1 MILVALAL
9 LGCKSIEINDNL
21 VSQRINRLSMNIYSS
36 NGKKFITI
44 KSPYSNY
51 NKETNILNLKQTTIY
66 LYKDGYRKYIIN
78 ADKSQL
84 SNNNKL
90 LELNGNVIIKTL
102 IKEEEELYSNNF
114 SCNIEDSEFLLLGNV
129 KFDNKEISL
138 NSSKAILNKKTN
150 VIEFFNP
157 VKYKVND
164 QNKSKYEVN
173 SENAYYNIE
182 TKSVS
187 FSSKDQRVRS
197 KIYF

>member
-1 MILVALAL
+1 MIKIYYFLILVALAL

-114 SCNIEDSEFLLLGNV
+114 SWNIEDSEFLLLGNV

-157 VKYKVND
+157 VK
-164 QNKSKYEVN
+164 
-173 SENAYYNIE
+173 
-182 TKSVS
+182 
-187 FSSKDQRVRS
+187 
-197 KIYF
+197 